1 MMKRG
6 PSKRVYF
13 FMSKKI
19 IERSKVLDSKQLYK
33 TVCRISHEIIERNK
47 SLSNIAIVGIRTRGV
62 YLADRIV
69 NNIFEIEGVKIPS
82 GVLDITLYR
91 DDLTLIAEQPLVKET
106 ELNFDINGKLIIIV
120 DDVLFTGRTVRCAMD
135 ALIDFGRPRAI
146 QLAVLVDRGHR
157 ELPVRADYVGKNVPT
172 SLSESIEVRLK
183 EVDKKDEV
191 VMLEVVDG

>member
-1 MMKRG
+1 MERSPLKRA
-6 PSKRVYF
+6 YF

-19 IERSKVLDSKQLYK
+19 IERSKVLDSKQLHK
-33 TVCRISHEIIERNK
+33 TIRRISHEIIERNK
-47 SLSNIAIVGIRTRGV
+47 SLTDIAIVGIRTRGV

-69 NNIFEIEGVKIPS
+69 GNISEIEGVEVPS
-82 GVLDITLYR
+82 GALDITLYR
-91 DDLTLIAEQPLVKET
+91 DDFTLIAEQPVVKET

-120 DDVLFTGRTVRCAMD
+120 DDVLFTGRTIRCAMD
-135 ALIDFGRPRAI
+135 ALIDFGRPKAI

-157 ELPVRADYVGKNVPT
+157 ELPIRADYVGKNIPT

>member
-1 MMKRG
+1 
-6 PSKRVYF
+6 
-13 FMSKKI
+13 MSKKI